1 LDARRT
7 LKSLVA
13 DLRVNE
19 FKSKKCGNCTI
30 MHIFRLCGCNMMLS
44 VTNFSA
50 LLFWDGYFLQLNTRG
65 L

>member
-1 LDARRT
+1 
-7 LKSLVA
+7 
-13 DLRVNE
+13 
-19 FKSKKCGNCTI
+19 
-30 MHIFRLCGCNMMLS
+30 MMLS